1 MKKLSTA
8 FAFFCCGICWFEG
21 ISQSVDFSSLKGGDN
36 KLKVNGGLNANV
48 VYNATQSPNIPP
60 ISYFLGGNINFS
72 YRNFSLPVS
81 INYSNRRFTYSQP
94 FSFNFVTFR
103 PSYKW
108 VSAEIGTA
116 FMSFSPYSLSG
127 HQFQG
132 VGLTLTPNKWNVSLM
147 YGRLLK
153 ATEGNTDAG
162 IEANYRRMGM
172 GVKAVYKSSFY
183 TLGVSLF
190 NAQDQANTL
199 PNLSENQRPQPKE
212 NMVVG
217 LEFSTILLK
226 RIQLDAAYHSSS
238 LNADKTQPTTETSPR
253 KSLSG
258 LFLGNTAALQSYN
271 SYRLGLNF
279 NLSKLNAIVG
289 MEYQKVDPDYV
300 TLGGYYFV
308 NDFENLTI
316 RYSQSMW
323 SGKINLSGNLG
334 LQRDDIA
341 KQKSSSQR
349 RVVGMAN
356 LTANPSEK
364 LNFGVSFSNFTSY
377 SFVRTAF
384 DEIRR
389 LNPFEQLDTL
399 NYRQINQ
406 TVSANATYTLSQSE
420 TKVNTLNADFS
431 WMESASLQGDAVRLG
446 QQSGFI
452 NTDVLYNYQ
461 QPKKSQG
468 IGVGVNAS
476 LNTIGTQ
483 NSFSIGPLVNY
494 QKSFLSN
501 RLSTNSYFSYIHSKD
516 DTSDTQTGAFN
527 LRGNVNY
534 SWNKN
539 NSVSGNLG
547 LTQVSGNVFEAR
559 TYVSLTVGYINRF

>member
-1 MKKLSTA
+1 MKKLCTA
-8 FAFFCCGICWFEG
+8 FTFFFCGICWFES
-21 ISQSVDFSSLKGGDN
+21 ISQTIDFSALKGGDN
-36 KLKVNGGLNANV
+36 KLKVNGGLTANI

-108 VSAEIGTA
+108 ASAEIGTC

-132 VGLTLTPNKWNVSLM
+132 VGLTLTPNKWTVSMM

-153 ATEGNTDAG
+153 ATEGSTDAG

-172 GVKAVYKSSFY
+172 GIKAVYKSSFY

-190 NAQDQANTL
+190 NARDQANTL
-199 PNLSENQRPQPKE
+199 PNLPDNQRPQPKE
-212 NMVVG
+212 NMVAG
-217 LEFSTILLK
+217 LDFSTVLFKKL
-226 RIQLDAAYHSSS
+226 QLDAAYYSST
-238 LNADKTQPTTETSPR
+238 LNADKAQTSTEPANR

-258 LFLGNTAALQSYN
+258 IFLGNNASLQSYN
-271 SYRLGLNF
+271 SYRLGLNY
-279 NLSKLNAIVG
+279 NLSKWNGILGI
-289 MEYQKVDPDYV
+289 EYQKVDPDYV

-308 NDFENLTI
+308 NDFENLTL
-316 RYSQSMW
+316 RYSQSIW

-334 LQRDDIA
+334 LQQDDIA

-349 RVVGMAN
+349 RIVGMAN
-356 LTANPSEK
+356 LMFNPSEK
-364 LNFGVSFSNFTSY
+364 LNMGVSFSNFTSY
-377 SFVRTAF
+377 SYVRTAF
-384 DEIRR
+384 DEIRK

-406 TVSANATYTLSQSE
+406 TVSANAAYTLSQSE
-420 TKVNTLNADFS
+420 TKVNTLTADFS
-431 WMESASLQGDAVRLG
+431 WMESANKQGDAVRIG

-452 NTDVLYNYQ
+452 NSDILYNYQ

-468 IGVGVNAS
+468 IGMGINAS

-483 NSFSIGPLVNY
+483 NSFSVGPLLNY
-494 QKSFLSN
+494 QKGFLKDQ
-501 RLSTNSYFSYIHSKD
+501 LTTTGYLSYIHSKD
-516 DTSDTQTGAFN
+516 DTPDTRTEAFN

-534 SWNKN
+534 KWNKN

-547 LTQVSGNVFEAR
+547 LTQVSGSSIGAR